1 MTKTFATNANN
12 DLYIGSDGNLVVL
25 TGLQAVRDACST
37 AAKAQL
43 GEMVLDINRG
53 IPNFQTVW
61 VGAPN
66 IPQFETALRNTL
78 QAVADVVEVV
88 SLTTSIT
95 KGTLNYTAVILTTYG
110 QTFISGLLNG
120 FT

>member
-12 DLYIGSDGNLVVL
+12 DLYIGSDGNLVIH
-25 TGLQAVRDACST
+25 TGLLAVRDACST

-53 IPNFQTVW
+53 IPNFQTIW
-61 VGAPN
+61 IGAPN

-78 QAVADVVEVV
+78 QAVADVVEVI
-88 SLTTSIT
+88 SLTININS
-95 KGTLNYTAVILTTYG
+95 GVLSYTAVILTTYG
-110 QTFISGLLNG
+110 QTFISGFLNG